1 LNTPTSK
8 KKRKHG
14 GQLFDSPRNAHVQ
27 AMGKNQGCAMGSKNW
42 SRQLH
47 GARNVTM
54 PIQEGLVHEFI
65 HNVIVY
71 NKEMI

>member
-1 LNTPTSK
+1 
-8 KKRKHG
+8 
-14 GQLFDSPRNAHVQ
+14 
-27 AMGKNQGCAMGSKNW
+27 MGSKNW